1 MSNISSQTAARHLK
15 QGRSA
20 VTNGKRTLIGV
31 NASSKYGRRY
41 RDFIAA
47 FAAEIGLPLGASE
60 MAMVKQAA
68 ALAVRSEMMQ
78 AQIVNGE
85 HIEPDDL
92 IRICSEVRRILDAIA
107 AKARERKP
115 SVPTLQDHIAKQRAA
130 AGAAG

>member
-1 MSNISSQTAARHLK
+1 MSNTSSQTVARHLK

-20 VTNGKRTLIGV
+20 VTNGKRVLLGV
-31 NASSKYGRRY
+31 NTSSKYGRRY
-41 RDFIAA
+41 RDLIAA
-47 FAAEIGLPLGASE
+47 YSAEIGLPLGASE
-60 MAMVKQAA
+60 TAMVKQAA

-85 HIEPDDL
+85 QINPDDL

-115 SVPTLQDHIAKQRAA
+115 AKPTLADYIANRETTA
-130 AGAAG
+130 

>member
-1 MSNISSQTAARHLK
+1 MSNTSSQTVARHLK

-41 RDFIAA
+41 RDLIAA
-47 FAAEIGLPLGASE
+47 YSAEIGLPLGASE
-60 MAMVKQAA
+60 TAMVKQAA

-92 IRICSEVRRILDAIA
+92 IRICSEVRRILDALA

-115 SVPTLQDHIAKQRAA
+115 AKPTLADYIANRETTA
-130 AGAAG
+130 

>member
-1 MSNISSQTAARHLK
+1 MLGTCPTSVRKQPPLK

-41 RDFIAA
+41 RDLIAA
-47 FAAEIGLPLGASE
+47 YSAEIGLPLGASE
-60 MAMVKQAA
+60 TAMVKQAA

-78 AQIVNGE
+78 AQIINGE

-92 IRICSEVRRILDAIA
+92 IRICSEVRRILDALA

-115 SVPTLQDHIAKQRAA
+115 AKPTLADYIANRETTA
-130 AGAAG
+130 